1 MPTTP
6 TATSARL
13 YAVPE
18 PSVASKDEAK
28 SFPDGAPLGPWT
40 TETAYRYCERI
51 ATSHYENFPVASR
64 FVPSHLR
71 PHVWAI
77 YAFARTAD
85 DFADEPRF
93 EGRRRESLKAWE
105 RLLESAYH
113 EDASHPIFIALRD
126 TVRRNN
132 IPITPFAALLS
143 AFQIDLTKTRYG
155 SFNELKSYCANSA
168 NPVGQLVLYVHGH
181 HEPELHRFSDEICSA
196 LQLANFLQDVS
207 VDIPRGRCYLPEEDL
222 LHFGVTHEELLRGD
236 ATEAFTELMQFSVTR
251 VRAMFHRGQ
260 PLIRQVSP
268 GLSMEL
274 DATWRG
280 GMRILDRIEAMGCN
294 TLTERPVLER
304 RDFAGIAMRSLV
316 AFGGRFL
323 RGEA

>member
-1 MPTTP
+1 M
-6 TATSARL
+6 L
-13 YAVPE
+13 HVIGLVVHL
-18 PSVASKDEAK
+18 SVHQEANL
-28 SFPDGAPLGPWT
+28 S
-40 TETAYRYCERI
+40 
-51 ATSHYENFPVASR
+51 
-64 FVPSHLR
+64 
-71 PHVWAI
+71 
-77 YAFARTAD
+77 
-85 DFADEPRF
+85 
-93 EGRRRESLKAWE
+93 
-105 RLLESAYH
+105 
-113 EDASHPIFIALRD
+113 FIAAILKKQ
-126 TVRRNN
+126 T
-132 IPITPFAALLS
+132 
-143 AFQIDLTKTRYG
+143 
-155 SFNELKSYCANSA
+155 NELKSYCANSA

-294 TLTERPVLER
+294 TLTAVSYTHLTLPTICSV
-304 RDFAGIAMRSLV
+304 
-316 AFGGRFL
+316 
-323 RGEA
+323 